1 MQCTSLGAHVIICTH
16 TNTYDGV
23 GERRRNQFMRP
34 HALQL
39 RLYELA
45 ITMSRQSLIMKG
57 EPTNT
62 NRNDGMLQ
70 ARIA

>member
-1 MQCTSLGAHVIICTH
+1 
-16 TNTYDGV
+16 
-23 GERRRNQFMRP
+23 MRP